1 MARNRFVSPSDI
13 EQRRSGQSSSGIA
26 QHHKVDPFDLFCAY
40 HLGIMADGSY
50 RFQHIHQVAKRFNTN
65 PGVIKQL
72 LSDYGMDS
80 ADVINSDF
88 DMAGAQVD
96 VMLLPEGL
104 DRVETARHLYAQF
117 RSAPKKARN
126 WNKELEQDARDN
138 ERVFG
143 PGRRG

>member
-1 MARNRFVSPSDI
+1 MARNRFVSPSEI
-13 EQRRSGQSSSGIA
+13 EHRRSQQASSSGIA
-26 QHHKVDPFDLFCAY
+26 LHHRVDPFELFCAY

-65 PGVIKQL
+65 PSVIKQL
-72 LSDYGMDS
+72 LSDFGMDS
-80 ADVINSDF
+80 ADVINSSF

-117 RSAPKKARN
+117 RAAPKKTRN
-126 WNKELEQDARDN
+126 WRQELEQDAREN
-138 ERVFG
+138 ERIFG
-143 PGRRG
+143 RK